1 MSKDYLNNKE
11 KQGIIAALKVMQILE
26 EMAENDLF
34 TKEEKTDIRK
44 AITYTENAIFGKIDK
59 KTGQPI
65 EGDKKGVLKRLNTSA
80 AKSFNNSLKNV
91 ELFISDKYEIK
102 VYSKR
107 VESELNAAYE
117 DSKDYFHLV
126 EAILDQNCKNC
137 NRCGSKCPFYK
148 LFEDKAIPEYDGA
161 KKFDNC
167 RYAFKTDEKGN
178 VI

>member
-11 KQGIIAALKVMQILE
+11 KQGIIAALKVMQMLE
-26 EMAENDLF
+26 TMTNGALF
-34 TKEEKTDIRK
+34 NKDEKKNVRTAVTLLGK
-44 AITYTENAIFGKIDK
+44 TIFGKIDK
-59 KTGQPI
+59 KTGDII
-65 EGDKKGVLKRLNTSA
+65 EDDETGMLKRLNPSA

-91 ELFISDKYEIK
+91 ELFISDKSEIE

-107 VESELNAAYE
+107 VESELNSAYE
-117 DSKDYFHLV
+117 DSKEYFHLV
-126 EAILDQNCKNC
+126 ETILDQNCKNC

-148 LFEDKAIPEYDGA
+148 LFEGKAIPEYDGA